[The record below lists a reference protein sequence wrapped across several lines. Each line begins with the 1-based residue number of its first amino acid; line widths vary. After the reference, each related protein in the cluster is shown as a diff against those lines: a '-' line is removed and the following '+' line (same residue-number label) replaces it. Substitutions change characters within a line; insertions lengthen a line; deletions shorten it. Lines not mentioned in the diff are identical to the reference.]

1 MMKKKWVIKD
11 VDEQIVDELYHSLK
25 INRTLCKLLA
35 QRGITTYD
43 EATKF
48 FRPSYDHL
56 YDPFLME
63 DMDKAVERIDYAM
76 RKKEKI
82 LVYGDYDVDG
92 TTAVALVYSFLKE
105 LYFHV
110 SYYVPDRYAEGY
122 GVSYQGID
130 FAHKNGYSLIIALD
144 CGIKAHD
151 KVAHAKTL
159 GIDFIICDHHR
170 PGDVLPPAF
179 AVLDP
184 KRKDCNYPYDELS
197 GCGVGFKLVQA
208 FAERKGIEFH
218 KVTKLLDLVVV
229 SIAAD
234 IVPITDENRVLAYF
248 GLQRLNRSPR
258 PGFRSLIELS
268 ELSRKPYISISDIV
282 FNIAPRINAAGRM
295 DKGTDAVS
303 LLVASEGMLAKKG
316 ADLLQKK
323 NFRRRKVDAENTKQ
337 ALALVENT
345 PSDSKKKATI
355 LYKNDWHKGVIGIV
369 ASRLLEK
376 FYRPTIIMT
385 RGEAE
390 GEVAGSARSVKN
402 FDIYNAIKECSE
414 LLEQFGGH
422 KYAAGLTMK
431 EENVPAFIKKFEKVV
446 ADTIED
452 DMLIPEIEI
461 DTELELK
468 NVNPRF
474 FNILRQ
480 FSPFGPGNTK
490 PVFIAKSVM
499 DTGWTR
505 LVGIQKNHLR
515 IYATHDGVFRVKG
528 IGYNLGHKF
537 DYLKDSQPFDMC
549 FTIEETRYNGQVS
562 LQIRLKDLE
571 KISEPPA
578 SSIPMTSE
586 NGLPTLED

>member
-1 MMKKKWVIKD
+1 MKKKWVIKD
-11 VDEQIVDELYHSLK
+11 VDDKIVDELYHSLK
-25 INRTLCKLLA
+25 INRTLCKLLVE
-35 QRGITTYD
+35 RGITTYD
-43 EATKF
+43 EANRF
-48 FRPSYDHL
+48 FRPSYDDLH
-56 YDPFLME
+56 DPFLMA
-63 DMDKAVERIDYAM
+63 DMGEAVERIDRAM

-82 LVYGDYDVDG
+82 LIYGDYDVDG
-92 TTAVALVYSFLKE
+92 TTAVSLVYSFFKE

-110 SYYVPDRYAEGY
+110 AYYVPDRYAEGY
-122 GVSYQGID
+122 GVSYQGIEW
-130 FAHKNGYSLIIALD
+130 ARKHGYSLIIALD
-144 CGIKAHD
+144 CGIKAAE
-151 KVAHAKTL
+151 KIAHANTL

-170 PGDVLPPAF
+170 PSDVLPPAF

-184 KRKDCNYPYDELS
+184 KRTDCYYPYDELS
-197 GCGVGFKLVQA
+197 GCGIGFKLVQA
-208 FAERKGIEFH
+208 FAQKKGIEFH
-218 KVTKLLDLVVV
+218 KVTKLLDLVAV

-234 IVPITDENRVLAYF
+234 IVPITGENRILAYF

-268 ELSRKPYISISDIV
+268 ELSRKSHISISDIV

-295 DKGTDAVS
+295 DHGKDAVN
-303 LLVASEGMLAKKG
+303 LLVSSEGMLAKKG

-323 NFRRRKVDAENTKQ
+323 NFKRRKVDAENTKE
-337 ALALVENT
+337 ALALIENA
-345 PSDSKKKATI
+345 PADSYRKATV
-355 LYKNDWHKGVIGIV
+355 LYKKDWHKGVIGIV

-385 RGEAE
+385 QGEAE

-431 EENVPAFIKKFEKVV
+431 AENVPAFIKKFEKVV
-446 ADTIED
+446 ADTIDEN
-452 DMLIPEIEI
+452 MLVPEIEI
-461 DTELELK
+461 DAELELK
-468 NVNPRF
+468 DVNPRF

-480 FSPFGPGNTK
+480 FAPFGPGNTK
-490 PVFIAKSVM
+490 PIFIAKDAM

-505 LVGIQKNHLR
+505 LVGAQKNHLR
-515 IYATHDGVFRVKG
+515 IYATQDGVYRVKG
-528 IGYNLGHKF
+528 IGYNLGHKYQ
-537 DYLKDSQPFDMC
+537 DMKNQQPFDMC
-549 FTIEETRYNGQVS
+549 FTIEETRYNSQTS

-571 KISEPPA
+571 IVETPVPIP
-578 SSIPMTSE
+578 SSN